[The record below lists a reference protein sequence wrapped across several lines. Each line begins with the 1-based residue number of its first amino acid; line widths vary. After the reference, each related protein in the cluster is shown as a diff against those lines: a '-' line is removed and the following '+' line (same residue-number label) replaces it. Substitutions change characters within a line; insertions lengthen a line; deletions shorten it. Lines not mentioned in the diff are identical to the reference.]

1 VTKPIVAILGRPN
14 VGKSTLFNRLAGGR
28 VAIVEDTPGVT
39 RDRLY
44 RDAEW
49 SGKLFTI
56 VDTGGLDF
64 TDKED
69 PFGERVRAQAQIAIE
84 EADVLLFIVDGR
96 SGITSQDEIIANL
109 LRKAQKPVI
118 LVVNK
123 IEQFKNN
130 LDFFEFY
137 QLGLGEPIPISA
149 AHGMNTGDLLDLLV
163 KQFKE
168 IPELDEE
175 LDIIK
180 IAIVGR
186 PNVGKSSL
194 VNAILGQERVIVS
207 NIPGTTRDAID
218 SFFIKDE
225 QRYFLIDT
233 AGMRRK
239 GNIEGDTERFS
250 VMRALRAVDRSDVV
264 LIVLDAIEG
273 VSEQDK
279 RIAGYVHEA
288 GKGAIIVVNKW
299 DLVQKDDK
307 TLKRFEDE
315 IRKQLAFMP
324 YASIIFV
331 SALTRQR
338 VMKIF
343 DVVNFVAEQQCLR
356 VSTSVL
362 NEVISEAA
370 QLTPAPTYKG
380 KRLKILYATQV
391 GVKPPHFI
399 LFVNE
404 PTLMHFS
411 YLRYLENKIRE
422 NFGFEGVTM
431 RITARKREG

>member
-1 VTKPIVAILGRPN
+1 MTKPIVAILGRPN